1 MKVLRRSWLAPF
13 TLSCDFARQHVAYV
27 ALAACK
33 GLITTRISKDVFG
46 RTWRITA
53 MGLRLINESEV

>member
-1 MKVLRRSWLAPF
+1 MKVLRRAWLAPF
-13 TLSCDFARQHVAYV
+13 TISCDFARQYAAYV

-33 GLITTRISKDVFG
+33 GLITTRISNGVFG

-53 MGLRLINESEV
+53 IGLRLINESEV

>member
-1 MKVLRRSWLAPF
+1 MLVLRRAWLAPF
-13 TLSCDFARQHVAYV
+13 TLSCDFARQHVAHI

-33 GLITTRISKDVFG
+33 GLITTRISNSVFG

-53 MGLRLINESEV
+53 VGLRLINESEV